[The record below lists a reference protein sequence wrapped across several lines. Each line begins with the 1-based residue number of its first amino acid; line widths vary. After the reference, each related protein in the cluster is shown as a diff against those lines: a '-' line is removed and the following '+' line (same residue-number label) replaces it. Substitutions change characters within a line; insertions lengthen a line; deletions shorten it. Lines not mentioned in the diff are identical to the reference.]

1 MFVKNK
7 RDKINK
13 IEKFITAFVKNKRDK
28 RNKREQVYHSL

>member
-7 RDKINK
+7 RDKRNK
-13 IEKFITAFVKNKRDK
+13 RENFIPAFVKNKRDK

>member
-7 RDKINK
+7 RDKTNK
-13 IEKFITAFVKNKRDK
+13 REKFITASVKNKRDK